1 MPPKKKQKSS
11 SDNAKSPARVTRGS
25 AAAKKKSVEEEAK
38 TFVLGSPEPG
48 ATMKVNVE
56 EDFSPIVQ
64 AALDAKPEA
73 VAEKDSSNP
82 DPPVMAAVAEDEK
95 PPPHVDEIAAA
106 AVAEAILDVDTGAVS
121 LNKAGQPRKRKPRSK
136 WSKEVSDSTAAAVS
150 LFSRWRKHRS
160 QANQLTLGTR
170 TNLFFFRFLRA
181 HTHIRRMRN

>member
-11 SDNAKSPARVTRGS
+11 SEKSPARVTRGS

-48 ATMKVNVE
+48 ATMKATME

-73 VAEKDSSNP
+73 VAEKKDSSEP
-82 DPPVMAAVAEDEK
+82 DPPVPAAVAEDEK
-95 PPPHVDEIAAA
+95 PPPHHVDEIAAA

-136 WSKEVSDSTAAAVS
+136 WSKEVSDSTAAVS
-150 LFSRWRKHRS
+150 LFSRWRKRCSHG
-160 QANQLTLGTR
+160 NQLTFLTH
-170 TNLFFFRFLRA
+170 TNLFFFRFCART
-181 HTHIRRMRN
+181 HTRRTRN